1 MKRPARPILCLVT
14 DRRAAGL
21 GSAPGDFVALAGR
34 VAAAVAGGAD
44 QVQLRE
50 KDLDGAALL
59 ELARAVGAA
68 ARRARSDVT
77 LLLNR
82 RMDVA
87 LAAGWDGVHLGFDGA
102 PVAQARALL
111 GPRARIGVA
120 THTPGEL
127 AALSRAPAAARPD
140 QAQLAP
146 IWPPLSKAARGGE
159 SGEQVRGRAAARS
172 EGAARDGAQV
182 VRGEAAVRGPLGLE
196 ALARAA
202 ACGIPL
208 LAQGGVTAARAAD
221 CIRAGAAGIAATG
234 ALLGAKDPQRAA
246 AELRAALDSA
256 RA

>member
-1 MKRPARPILCLVT
+1 MARGTDTARPILCLVT

-21 GSAPGDFVALAGR
+21 GSAPGDFRALAER
-34 VAAAVAGGAD
+34 VAAAVAGGAN

-87 LAAGWDGVHLGFDGA
+87 MAAGWDGVHLGFDGA

-111 GPRARIGVA
+111 GPRARIGIA
-120 THTPGEL
+120 THSPGEL
-127 AALSRAPAAARPD
+127 AALERAPAAARPD

-146 IWPPLSKAARGGE
+146 IWPPLSKPARG
-159 SGEQVRGRAAARS
+159 A
-172 EGAARDGAQV
+172 
-182 VRGEAAVRGPLGLE
+182 LGLE

-234 ALLGAKDPQRAA
+234 ALLGAEDPQRAA
-246 AELRAALDSA
+246 AEMRAALDSA

>member
-1 MKRPARPILCLVT
+1 MT

-68 ARRARSDVT
+68 ARRAHRDVT

-159 SGEQVRGRAAARS
+159 RGEPARGGAATRS
-172 EGAARDGAQV
+172 EGAA
-182 VRGEAAVRGPLGLE
+182 RGPLGLE

>member
-1 MKRPARPILCLVT
+1 MARGTDTARPILCLVT
-14 DRRAAGL
+14 DRRTAGL
-21 GSAPGDFVALAGR
+21 GSAPGDFRALAER
-34 VAAAVAGGAD
+34 VAAAVAGGAN

-111 GPRARIGVA
+111 GPRARIGIA
-120 THTPGEL
+120 THSPGEL
-127 AALSRAPAAARPD
+127 AALERAPAAARPD

-146 IWPPLSKAARGGE
+146 IWPPLSKPARG
-159 SGEQVRGRAAARS
+159 A
-172 EGAARDGAQV
+172 
-182 VRGEAAVRGPLGLE
+182 LGLE

-221 CIRAGAAGIAATG
+221 CIRAGAVGVAATG
-234 ALLGAKDPQRAA
+234 ALLGAEDPQRAA
-246 AELRAALDSA
+246 AEMRAALDSA